1 MNGFSRI
8 GSSKISLRE
17 VEKIVDR
24 LEIFPSDNLT
34 FCSSQSVTVAALQMQ
49 AKPYGS
55 LAEYVVDMNLY
66 IADAVNRRAQLIC
79 LPAYAGLLPMSFI
92 PQFQAHAQR
101 LTSTGE
107 QDCPVDPQG
116 LNDAL
121 SYLSDETFDAYFYTM
136 STLAAHHQV
145 YIMAGSTLY
154 FEESELC
161 HRAFF
166 FNGEGELTG
175 YQDKIAEGP
184 LELALQIPP
193 ETEVKLFETPM
204 GPVSILIGSDAYN
217 FECARIASR
226 LGAKMILCPNAFL
239 DEYTPVDSSLG
250 PNMRAQENRMYA
262 VQSSLVG
269 ETGLGFS
276 LEGGGRIFAPNE
288 LLRHKNG
295 VVAKTSGRHEPDII
309 CISLDLDRLDAIGN
323 PYTQDKNRE
332 FMQQYIDRLY

>member
-1 MNGFSRI
+1 LNGFSSM
-8 GSSKISLRE
+8 GSKINRRE

-24 LEIFPSDNLT
+24 LEIFPSDNLAV
-34 FCSSQSVTVAALQMQ
+34 CSSQSVTVAALQMQ

-79 LPAYAGLLPMSFI
+79 LPAFAGLLPMSFA
-92 PQFQAHAQR
+92 PHFQAHRHR
-101 LTSTGE
+101 LIPTGNPE
-107 QDCPVDPQG
+107 CPVDPHG
-116 LNDAL
+116 LNEVL
-121 SYLSDETFDAYFYTM
+121 SYLSDATFDAYFYTM
-136 STLAAHHQV
+136 SVLAARHSV
-145 YIMAGSTLY
+145 YIMTGSTLY
-154 FEESELC
+154 FEENELC
-161 HRAFF
+161 HRAFLL
-166 FNGEGELTG
+166 NEEGELVG
-175 YQDKIAEGP
+175 YQGKIAESP
-184 LELALQIPP
+184 LEQELQIPP

-204 GPVSILIGSDAYN
+204 GPVSILIGSDAYH

-250 PNMRAQENRMYA
+250 PNMRAQENRIYA

-269 ETGLGFS
+269 ETGLGFT

-295 VVAKTSGRHEPDII
+295 VIAKTLGRHQPDIA
-309 CISLDLDRLDAIGN
+309 CISLDLDRLDAIRN
-323 PYTQDKNRE
+323 PYTQDKNPQ
-332 FMQQYIDRLY
+332 FMQKYIDRLY